1 MKSLAFILLTTAVTG
16 MMLSCNDNKT
26 ETSTDTNL
34 DSATVVTPAPVDQT
48 ATITVPDNTRT
59 TFETK
64 YKGATNVTWSRQ
76 NRNAAVT
83 TSPDSMD
90 YQVVY
95 RWNDMDY
102 TTWYDWDGDWIVTTA
117 KISNDKLPA
126 AVNNVINTKYPG
138 FTITEV
144 DMENDKNMTS
154 YEVDL
159 EKGTEKKTIHFSP
172 EGKELK
178 TKEKMK

>member
-1 MKSLAFILLTTAVTG
+1 MKSLAFILLTGAFAGTVI
-16 MMLSCNDNKT
+16 SCNDNKT
-26 ETSTDTNL
+26 ETATNTNQ
-34 DSATVVTPAPVDQT
+34 DSATVVTPQPVDET
-48 ATITVPDNTRT
+48 ATITVPDKTRT
-59 TFETK
+59 TFEKK
-64 YKGATNVTWSRQ
+64 YTGATNVTWTRQ
-76 NRNAAVT
+76 NRNTAVT

-102 TTWYDWDGDWIVTTA
+102 TTWYDWNGDWIVTTA

-126 AVNNVINTKYPG
+126 AVNKVINSKYPG

-154 YEVDL
+154 YKVDL

-178 TKEKMK
+178 SKSKTK